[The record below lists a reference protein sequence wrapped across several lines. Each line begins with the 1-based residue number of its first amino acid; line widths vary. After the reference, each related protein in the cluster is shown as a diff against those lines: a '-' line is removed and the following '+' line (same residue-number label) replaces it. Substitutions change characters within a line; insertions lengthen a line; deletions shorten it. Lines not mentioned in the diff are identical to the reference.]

1 MNKNHYRLVFS
12 RVRGMLVAV
21 EETAS
26 RTGKTNTGETR
37 RVAERGG
44 EHHPAAKFAL
54 RVTAFG
60 ALVAAGMNPIWATAQ
75 IVGGGAHA
83 PAVVQTPNGL
93 PQVNINKPS
102 AGGVSLNTYNQF
114 DVQKSGAILNNAS
127 TIVNTQQAGYINGNP
142 NLSAGQAAR
151 IIVNQVNSTAAS
163 QIRGYVEIAG
173 SRAEIVLANPAGIV
187 VDGGGFINTSR
198 AVLTTGV
205 PQFGADGSLTGF
217 NVNRGLVT
225 VQGAG
230 LDTSN
235 VDQTDIIARAVQANA
250 AIYAKNL
257 NVIAGA
263 NQVNHDTLATT
274 PIAGDG
280 PAPAV
285 AIDVAQLG
293 GMYANRVFLVGNS
306 SGVGV
311 ANAGTIAAQAGDLT
325 LQSDGRLVLTGK
337 TTASGN
343 LAMSASGGIQ
353 NSGTTYAQQSLSANS
368 AADFANSGTLAA
380 QQNAAINAGSVNST
394 GTLGAGV
401 NNDGSVAH
409 SGDLNLIVSGQLTA
423 IGQNVAGGNASL
435 TSGSVN
441 LAGSQTAANGN
452 LSLNAT
458 AGDVNLSNATTSA
471 QGAIQANASGTVIND
486 HGSLSSGNGT
496 TLTGGNLSNQ
506 GGKISSQG
514 ALSVNVAGQIANQSG
529 ELVSERTVD
538 VRGGAIANN
547 QGTVQSAAGMTVASA
562 SLDNTAGRMTSLNSD
577 GLSVTTSGQ
586 LTNAAGTTANGAQG
600 GVIGGNGDVTVHGG
614 NVANHGTMT
623 SNTNLHV
630 SGRAIDNSSG
640 ALQATQTV
648 AVDAG
653 AHLINNGGSIV
664 AQTAELTGTALDNSA
679 GVVKADKMSLNATD
693 LVNHGGTIT
702 QIGTGAMSVNVSG
715 TLDNSNG
722 GTLQTNSTDLT
733 LAPASLVN
741 DGGKITH
748 AGTGTLTLGNGTG
761 SVSNVG
767 GTIAS
772 NGRVV
777 ERSAKLNNTSGSITG
792 QTGLS
797 ATVGS
802 VLNNTNG
809 KLLSNTDLGIT
820 SGTLANDGGRI
831 GATTNAVIHTGS
843 MTNLSGSVSASNVSV
858 TADST
863 LDNNGG
869 KLEANQLA
877 LTTPNLTNH
886 GGTITQYGSSAMA
899 VNVSGTLDN
908 SAAGV
913 IQTNSTDL
921 MLTPAS
927 LVNDGGTIT
936 HAGTG
941 TLAIGNGAGSMS
953 NVGGSIV
960 SNGRVITQSGS
971 LNNTSGAI
979 NGQAGVTA
987 TIAGVLNNTN
997 GKLLSSTDLA
1007 VSSGT
1012 LTNDRGQLGASANA
1026 MIHTGSMSNLNGS
1039 IVAPNLSVMA
1049 DSTLDNNDGS
1059 LEANQLA
1066 LSASNLT
1073 NHGGTITQLGS
1084 SAMAVNVSGTLDNS
1098 NGGTLQTNST
1108 DLTLSPAS
1116 LVNDGGTITH
1126 VGSGM
1131 LTLGNAT
1138 GSVSNVG
1145 GSIASNGRVVEHS
1158 ATLNN
1163 TSGLIN
1169 GKSGV
1174 TATVGNVLNNTNGK
1188 LQSRADLGVFS
1199 GTLTN
1204 DGGQIG
1210 ASTNASIHTGSMT
1223 NQSGSVSASSLS
1235 VTAGSTIDNSR
1246 GKLEA
1251 NQLALTAPNLTNHG
1265 GTITQY
1271 GSSAMAV
1278 NVSGSL
1284 DNSAAGVIQTN
1295 STDLTLAASQLNNAA
1310 GTITHAGTGTLT
1322 IEPGNG
1328 ASALNNAGGTIVTKG
1343 QAVVDA
1349 SSWDNS
1355 NGILAAQGGVTATV
1369 AGDVNNA
1376 QGLVRAGASLSL
1388 TNGGALVNQA
1398 GHVQAGQATAGDTS
1412 TLAVHSGSVNN
1423 ADGAITD
1430 LGTGAMTVQSGSQV
1444 TNSRAGNV
1452 SGMGAITGNGDV
1464 TISATSISNTQGGE
1478 LSGASLHVQGTTLD
1492 NSGGQIGS
1500 VANSS
1505 GDVDVTTSAALT
1517 NTNGHISATH
1527 DLAITAPTLQG
1538 GGAYSAAHD
1547 VRVNLQGDY
1556 TTTPGTQFNVGN
1568 DLTFALPGTFTNNAG
1583 FQTINGLNINA
1594 ANIVNSGALSAGGLL
1609 HTQSSNLSNTGSLV
1623 GGSVSLNA
1631 TGTVSNVGPTALIGA
1646 SDSNGKLEILAH
1658 DIENRDDTTATDSM
1672 PTTAIFGMGKVVL
1685 AGGKDASGNYTNAAL
1700 VNNSSALIQSG
1711 SDMELHADKVTST
1724 RRVMSTTGSTSNV
1737 DPAVLAQYGI
1747 SLSGCAA
1754 YFAGN
1759 CTGQTSYG
1767 IRSDNLTPD
1776 MAGVLIKQPGG
1787 MYIEP
1792 PHGGQ
1797 WNSSYQYT
1805 TYTGTAVANTVTAL
1819 SPAAQI
1825 VSGGKIDASST
1836 GTLQNYWSSITAVGN
1851 LHLPQNYDGNGW
1863 AATGQQAPTVT
1874 VTYSGQYH
1882 YNNYDNS
1889 EHNWQL
1895 PFGDATFVTSR
1906 PGGYTQV
1913 APADVKTYKLPGYD
1927 STLGSNGTISGTG
1940 VSINNTAGNASLP
1953 SLGLLPG
1960 QSVTGLTPVSL
1971 NGAATGSGATVTPAT
1986 LNGNA
1991 TASAT
1996 AGGAVRGAIAGAGA
2010 QSAAP
2015 VHGGAST
2022 PVDRI
2027 IASATALN
2035 VLNNLTIPQGGL
2047 YRPNPSPNANYVIE
2061 TNPAFTNQKNFI
2073 SSDYF
2078 FGQIGVDLTHIPKR
2092 LGDGFYEQQLVR
2104 NQVTALTGRAVLGPY
2119 ADLQAMYQ
2127 QLMAAG
2133 AALDKQLNLPIG
2145 ASLSPEQ
2152 VSKLTGNVIMM
2163 ETRVVD
2169 GQSVLVPVVYLAQAN
2184 QQNVNGPLITAT
2196 DIDLKDAQNFTNS
2209 GTLKADNSLSIQGK
2223 QIDNAFGALQSGGL
2237 MSLKTDGNV
2246 DLTSAKVKAGS
2257 LNLNAG
2263 GDLILDTAV
2272 KTDTQVSRDGATS
2285 VKTTL
2290 GPIAYLDV
2298 KGDAAIITGGNLE
2311 QHAGALTIGGNLGLL
2326 VGGNYDLGTQQVGEH
2341 KIVQRANGV
2350 SNTDINGV
2358 VASTVNV
2365 GGVSMIG
2372 VNGDLTATGAQIN
2385 LGNGGTI
2392 AAKGNVTL
2400 GAASTASTVDSNS
2413 SGSDHHGSYSETLHT
2428 SDQAVVGAAVHS
2440 GNTVNVASGKD
2451 INVIGSTISLDQG
2464 NVGLMA
2470 VGNVNVGAVTETHVS
2485 NMDES
2490 HDHGGVASHASATN
2504 RVDQTTT
2511 YANGSTISADGVT
2524 VVSGKDIN
2532 VTGSSI
2538 VGTHDVALSAK
2549 GNVNITAATNTYQ
2562 DNEYHQE
2569 KHSGLSGSGGLGITI
2584 GSSEKSDRYNATS
2597 TTQSQSRSSV
2607 GSVEG
2612 NVKVSAGKDVHIGG
2626 SDVVAGKAVGDVKGA
2641 TGNISIAG
2649 ENVTI
2654 DTGQDRAQS
2663 HDQQE
2668 AHSSGLTV
2676 AVTGTP
2682 FDTARNLKADASSG
2696 NGFQRGQSVLT
2707 EIGAS
2712 AADVPSISVTY
2723 GRSRSSSTTDM
2734 WSLTNAGSTVRGGG
2748 NVTVKATGGAQK
2760 DANGNAVDGDIAV
2773 IGSAISAGGTATLDA
2788 NRNVTLQASTDEL
2801 RQNTSSSSSSTS
2813 LALLSTPSLGD
2824 VARWIGGTANS
2835 GGNSPSPYNASQSN
2849 SDGSQTMTQQTAS
2862 SVTGN
2867 SVVIKSKTGD
2877 INVVGSGISGTQGV
2891 DLVATQGAINVLA
2904 GLDTNVT
2911 HQESSSHQVGSLGS
2925 NGTATGFS
2933 VGVANSH
2940 SVQDTSSQT
2949 QSTMRSQ
2956 IVSGNG
2962 NVTLDAKQDITVA
2975 GSDLSSGKDLTLIG
2989 KNLNLDPGTD
2999 ATQSRMSQDSSQFG
3013 VSVALGGAV
3022 GNAIAQA
3029 NQAFAQPA
3037 RGGDSRL
3044 AALDKA
3050 QAGLAAYNAYQ
3061 VGSALSDGKPT
3072 NQALVKATVS
3082 IGGGTS
3088 HSEAQSSSVA
3098 NDGSTL
3104 HAGGKAT
3111 LIATGSGAKDAKG
3124 FATDGDINASGTQ
3137 ITAQNVDLSAA
3148 RDINLT
3154 SAKDTSQQSSS
3165 NSSSGG
3171 SIGVGAAIGGQQ
3183 NGFTLELGASTAHGH
3198 ANGNSITNRDTQI
3211 TAGNAL
3217 SITSGRDTN
3226 LRGAEVS
3233 GNTVNA
3239 SVGRDLNIA
3248 SQQDTSTYD
3257 SKQSSAG
3264 FQASICVPPFC
3275 YGQTVSG
3282 SASASQQNINAN
3294 YQSVNQQ
3301 SGIYAGTGGYNV
3313 NVGNHTQLDGGV
3325 IASTATPDKNS
3336 LSTQTLGFTNL
3347 ENHASYSGDTVGFSA
3362 SGGFGNSTPGGVN
3375 LNTPVKQGPNNV
3387 PGAQNSQGL
3396 GPSGFSAA
3404 GTSSDASG
3412 TTYAAVAPGTV
3423 TVRGDA
3429 GTGHDSTAGLS
3440 RDTANANGA
3449 VQNTFNAQNVQ
3460 NDMAVQQSVGQVG
3473 MQVVGDVANAL
3484 QNKAIA
3490 DETKARLAYANASA
3504 AGDTAGMAQAQADF
3518 TAAQQQEALWGNDGA
3533 ARIAS
3538 HAGIAAI
3545 GAALG
3550 GGNVAG
3556 AVAGTVAGDMAGNAV
3571 GNALGDTLGGTLLA
3585 NAASGLAGAAAG
3597 GALGGSAGAMSGANG
3612 ALSADLF
3619 NRQLHPQERTMIST
3633 VAKGIAAANGKTPAD
3648 QAKLADYWTN
3658 MLTLAAGA
3666 KVDAQ
3671 AQTQLTQYEIQLV
3684 QAAQASGNSQ
3694 ALDTFMQNLKIAQNA
3709 INQMSGYTISGTTGA
3724 IVADGSTVKTF
3735 QSTSAQFND
3744 STLFGTPG
3752 GTAHALAS
3760 GQTPQTAG
3768 IGSQYYVDP
3777 NGPTNQQVAGFAQD
3791 QIAKAGTSRDAI
3803 APEHT
3808 AEDFIIATMGGGL
3821 ATGAVK
3827 AIAGRVAAAVSDVVS
3842 KSIADVP
3849 KPVTSGGTA
3858 NAATAEPLAI
3868 DLAKAQSVDPLIGK
3882 TLPGA
3887 SAPVKVTAD
3896 ASIGGQSFYDVNQ
3909 TARGVGFGDPNQ
3921 PTLISKLVA
3930 PGDPNGVYGEA
3941 HAEIGVIQQAY
3952 NAGLTQGQS
3961 MTIVVRGLSP
3971 CSYCS
3976 GDLMDMAQAAGL
3988 SELTVV
3994 DGVTGAVN
4002 KWIPGGKDWIAID
4015 PKKLK

>member
-1 MNKNHYRLVFS
+1 MNKNQFRLVFS

-26 RTGKTNTGETR
+26 RTGKTNTGETCR
-37 RVAERGG
+37 AAGRGG
-44 EHHPAAKFAL
+44 EHPAAKFAL

-60 ALVAAGMNPIWATAQ
+60 ALVAAGANPIWANAQ
-75 IVGGGAHA
+75 IVGGGPHA

-102 AGGVSLNTYNQF
+102 AAGVSLNTYNQF
-114 DVQKSGAILNNAS
+114 DVQKNGAILNNAS

-151 IIVNQVNSTAAS
+151 IIVNQVDSTAAS

-257 NVIAGA
+257 NVIAGT
-263 NQVNHDTLATT
+263 NQVNHDTLAAT

-306 SGVGV
+306 AGVGV

-325 LQSDGRLVLTGK
+325 LQSDGRLVLAGK

-353 NSGTTYAQQSLSANS
+353 NSGTTYAQQSLSAGT
-368 AADFANSGTLAA
+368 AADLTNSGTLAA
-380 QQNAAINAGSVNST
+380 QQNATVNAGSVNST

-409 SGDLNLIVSGQLTA
+409 SGDLNLTASGQLTA
-423 IGQNVAGGNASL
+423 TGQKVAGRNASL
-435 TSGSVN
+435 SGSSVN

-486 HGSLSSGNGT
+486 HGSLSSGNST

-506 GGKISSQG
+506 GGKVSSQG
-514 ALSVNVAGQIANQSG
+514 PLSVNVAGQIANQSG
-529 ELVSERTVD
+529 ELVSESTAD

-547 QGTVQSAAGMTVASA
+547 QGTVQSAASMTVASV
-562 SLDNTAGRMTSLNSD
+562 SLDNTAGRITSLNGD

-614 NVANHGTMT
+614 NVANHGTIT
-623 SNTNLHV
+623 SNTNLRV
-630 SGRAIDNSSG
+630 SGQAVDNSSG
-640 ALQATQTV
+640 ALQATQKV

-653 AHLINNGGSIV
+653 ARLINNSGSIV
-664 AQTAELTGTALDNSA
+664 AQTAALTGTALDNSA
-679 GVVKADKMSLNATD
+679 GAVKADKVSLNATD

-702 QIGTGAMSVNVSG
+702 QTGTGAMSVSVSG
-715 TLDNSNG
+715 TLDNSGG

-761 SVSNVG
+761 LVSNVG

-777 ERSAKLNNTSGSITG
+777 AQSATLNNTSGSISG

-820 SGTLANDGGRI
+820 SGTLVNDGGQI
-831 GATTNAVIHTGS
+831 GATTNAMIHTGS
-843 MTNLSGSVSASNVSV
+843 MTNLGGSVSASNVSV

-863 LDNNGG
+863 LNNSGG

-886 GGTITQYGSSAMA
+886 GGTITQYGSSTMS

-908 SAAGV
+908 AAAGV

-921 MLTPAS
+921 TLTPAS

-941 TLAIGNGAGSMS
+941 ALTIGNGTGSVS
-953 NVGGSIV
+953 NVSGSIV
-960 SNGRVITQSGS
+960 SNGRVVAQSGS

-1026 MIHTGSMSNLNGS
+1026 MIHTGSMSNLSGS
-1039 IVAPNLSVMA
+1039 IVAPNLSVTA

-1126 VGSGM
+1126 AGSGT
-1131 LTLGNAT
+1131 LTLGNVT

-1145 GSIASNGRVVEHS
+1145 GSIASNGSVVEHS

-1169 GKSGV
+1169 GKSGL
-1174 TATVGNVLNNTNGK
+1174 TATVGSVLNNTNGK

-1223 NQSGSVSASSLS
+1223 NQSGSVSASNLS
-1235 VTAGSTIDNSR
+1235 VTADSTIDNSR

-1251 NQLALTAPNLTNHG
+1251 NQLAVTAPNLTNHG

-1271 GSSAMAV
+1271 GSSAMVV

-1295 STDLTLAASQLNNAA
+1295 STDLTLAASQLNNAG

-1322 IEPGNG
+1322 IAPGNG

-1355 NGILAAQGGVTATV
+1355 SGILAAQGGVTATV

-1430 LGTGAMTVQSGSQV
+1430 LGTGAMTVQGGSQI

-1478 LSGASLHVQGTTLD
+1478 LSGASLHVHAAALN
-1492 NSGGQIGS
+1492 NSGGQMGS

-1505 GDVDVTTSAALT
+1505 GDVDVTTSAVLT

-1556 TTTPGTQFNVGN
+1556 TTTPDTQFNVGN

-1658 DIENRDDTTATDSM
+1658 DIENRDDTTAADSM

-1724 RRVMSTTGSTSNV
+1724 RRVMSTTGSSSNV

-1767 IRSDNLTPD
+1767 IRSDNLTPEMRD
-1776 MAGVLIKQPGG
+1776 VLLKQPGG

-1836 GTLQNYWSSITAVGN
+1836 GTLQNYWSGITAVGN
-1851 LHLPQNYDGNGW
+1851 LNLPQNYDGNGW

-1895 PFGDATFVTSR
+1895 PFGDATFVTGH

-1971 NGAATGSGATVTPAT
+1971 NGAATGSGTTVTPAT

-1996 AGGAVRGAIAGAGA
+1996 TGGAVRGTVAGAGA
-2010 QSAAP
+2010 QSTAP
-2015 VHGGAST
+2015 VLGGAST

-2119 ADLQAMYQ
+2119 TDLQGMYQ

-2196 DIDLKDAQNFTNS
+2196 DIDLKDAQNFANS

-2237 MSLKTDGNV
+2237 TTLIAEGNV
-2246 DLTSAKVKAGS
+2246 DLTSAKVKAG
-2257 LNLNAG
+2257 NLLIGAG
-2263 GDLILDTAV
+2263 GDLILNTAA
-2272 KTDTQVSRDGATS
+2272 KTETQVSRDGAIS

-2290 GPIAYLDV
+2290 GPTASIDV
-2298 KGDAAIITGGNLE
+2298 AGDAGIITGGNF
-2311 QHAGALTIGGNLGLL
+2311 QQNAGSLT
-2326 VGGNYDLGTQQVGEH
+2326 VGGNFGALIGGDWNLGAAQTGEH
-2341 KIVQRANGV
+2341 KVVQRANGV
-2350 SNTDINGV
+2350 SNTDFNQSAV
-2358 VASTVNV
+2358 SSVKV
-2365 GGVSMIG
+2365 GGVSAVAIA
-2372 VNGDLTATGAQIN
+2372 GDLTSHGAQIE
-2385 LGNGGTI
+2385 LGKGGAI
-2392 AAKGNVTL
+2392 AAQGNISLLAVSATSNL
-2400 GAASTASTVDSNS
+2400 NSNS
-2413 SGSDHHGSYSETLHT
+2413 SGSDSHGSYADTQHT
-2428 SDQAVVGAAVHS
+2428 SDQTLTGTMLKSGDALSLSSSKDITLSGSALVLDKGKATLDAKGDVNIGVATETHELNSHENHSHGSVVS
-2440 GNTVNVASGKD
+2440 STKVASGLD
-2451 INVIGSTISLDQG
+2451 QTDTIS
-2464 NVGLMA
+2464 
-2470 VGNVNVGAVTETHVS
+2470 
-2485 NMDES
+2485 
-2490 HDHGGVASHASATN
+2490 HGSLV
-2504 RVDQTTT
+2504 
-2511 YANGSTISADGVT
+2511 SADS
-2524 VVSGKDIN
+2524 VSVRSGHDIN
-2532 VTGSSI
+2532 VTGSA
-2538 VGTHDVALSAK
+2538 VAGTGDVSLDAARHVNVLAGEDRSDSSAYFDK
-2549 GNVNITAATNTYQ
+2549 KQ
-2562 DNEYHQE
+2562 
-2569 KHSGLSGSGGLGITI
+2569 SGVMGSGGLGFTI
-2584 GSSEKSDRYNATS
+2584 GSAEQKAQSDNHVV
-2597 TTQSQSRSSV
+2597 TQSQDRSTV
-2607 GSVEG
+2607 GSVRG
-2612 NVKVSAGKDVHIGG
+2612 NVSIKAGENVHIGG
-2626 SDVVAGKAVGDVKGA
+2626 SDVTAGKAAGDTKNA
-2641 TGNISIAG
+2641 TGNIKIAG
-2649 ENVTI
+2649 QNVTI
-2654 DTGQDRAQS
+2654 DPSEDDART

-2668 AHSSGLTV
+2668 SKSSGLTF

-2682 FDTARNLKADASSG
+2682 FDTVRNLKDNASTG
-2696 NGFQRGQSVLT
+2696 NGFQRGQSVAN

-2712 AADVPSISVTY
+2712 ALDVPSISVTY
-2723 GRSRSSSTTDM
+2723 GRSQSKSVIDTSNQTH
-2734 WSLTNAGSTVRGGG
+2734 AGSAIRGAG
-2748 NVTVKATGGAQK
+2748 NVSVTATGGAER
-2760 DANGNAVDGDIAV
+2760 DAQGNAIDGDINV
-2773 IGSAISAGGTATLDA
+2773 IGSTISAGGKTLLDA
-2788 NRNVTLQASTDEL
+2788 NRNVNLTASTD
-2801 RQNTSSSSSSTS
+2801 QYQQSNASSSSSTS
-2813 LALLSTPSLGD
+2813 IALLSSPSLGD
-2824 VARWIGGTANS
+2824 LGRWIGGTANH
-2835 GGNSPSPYNASQSN
+2835 GGNSPSPYNASRSS
-2849 SDGSQTMTQQTAS
+2849 SDGNMSETHQTAS
-2862 SVTGN
+2862 LVTGDKVEIV
-2867 SVVIKSKTGD
+2867 SRTGD
-2877 INVVGSGISGTQGV
+2877 VNVVGSGVSGTHDV
-2891 DLVATQGAINVLA
+2891 KVTADKGAINVLA
-2904 GLDTNVT
+2904 GLETSAS
-2911 HQESSSHQVGSLGS
+2911 HQESSSRQIGSLGS
-2925 NGTATGFS
+2925 NGTSTGFS

-2940 SVQDTSSQT
+2940 TVQDSASQT
-2949 QSTMRSQ
+2949 QNTMRSQ
-2956 IVSGNG
+2956 IASASG
-2962 NVTLDAKQDITVA
+2962 NVTLDAKKDITVA
-2975 GSDLSSGKDLTLIG
+2975 GSDLMAGNDLKLKG
-2989 KNLNLDPGTD
+2989 ENVHLDPGSDT
-2999 ATQSRMSQDSSQFG
+2999 TQTSMSQHSSQFG
-3013 VSVALGGAV
+3013 VSLALGGAV
-3022 GNAIAQA
+3022 GNAVAA
-3029 NQAFAQPA
+3029 VNQSMRNPA
-3037 RGGDSRL
+3037 RGGDARL
-3044 AALDKA
+3044 GALDKA
-3050 QAGLAAYNAYQ
+3050 QA
-3061 VGSALSDGKPT
+3061 ALSVYDATKVAENFSNGKPT
-3072 NQALVKATVS
+3072 GQPLIKATVS

-3088 HSEAQSSSVA
+3088 SSESRSSSLA
-3098 NDGSTL
+3098 NTGSTL
-3104 HAGGKAT
+3104 TAGRNVEV
-3111 LIATGSGAKDAKG
+3111 IATGSGAKDADG
-3124 FATDGDINASGTQ
+3124 FAADGNIDGRGTR
-3137 ITAQNVDLSAA
+3137 ITGKNVTLDAA
-3148 RDINLT
+3148 RDINLQ
-3154 SAKDTSQQSSS
+3154 SAKDTTQLSSS

-3171 SIGVGAAIGGQQ
+3171 SIGLGASLGGQQ
-3183 NGFTLELGASTAHGH
+3183 NGFTLELGASMARGN
-3198 ANGNSITNRDTQI
+3198 ANGQSVTNRDTVVSASD
-3211 TAGNAL
+3211 TL
-3217 SITSGRDTN
+3217 TLKSGRDTN
-3226 LRGAEVS
+3226 LRGAEAT
-3233 GNTVNA
+3233 GNRVVA
-3239 SVGRDLNIA
+3239 DVGHDLNIQ
-3248 SQQDTSTYD
+3248 SQQDTATYD
-3257 SKQSSAG
+3257 SKQTSGG

-3282 SASASQQNINAN
+3282 SASASQENVKAN
-3294 YQSVNQQ
+3294 FASVNQQ
-3301 SGIYAGTGGYNV
+3301 SGIFAGSGGYDV
-3313 NVGNHTQLDGGV
+3313 NVGNHTQLDGGAI
-3325 IASTATPDKNS
+3325 IATASADKNS
-3336 LSTQTLGFTNL
+3336 LSTQTLGYTNI
-3347 ENHASYSGDTVGFSA
+3347 ENKASYSGESVGFSA
-3362 SGGFGNSTPGGVN
+3362 SGGVGNSSSKGIN
-3375 LNTPVKQGPNNV
+3375 LNTPVTQSGPVGRGPVTPN
-3387 PGAQNSQGL
+3387 GL
-3396 GPSGFSAA
+3396 GPSGFSSA
-3404 GTSSDASG
+3404 GTSSDVTG
-3412 TTYAAVAPGTV
+3412 TTYATVSPGKI

-3429 GTGHDSTAGLS
+3429 GTDHDSTEGLN
-3440 RDTANANGA
+3440 RDTSIANGA
-3449 VQNTFNAQNVQ
+3449 VQNTFDAQKVQ
-3460 NDMAVQQSVGQVG
+3460 NDIAVQQAAGQVG
-3473 MQVVGDVANAL
+3473 MRVVGEIGKYMTDKAAATVKTADAEL
-3484 QNKAIA
+3484 KAAEKSGDPVAIA
-3490 DETKARLAYANASA
+3490 TAKANLDSANQQYAMWNEDSASRTIA
-3504 AGDTAGMAQAQADF
+3504 HAVVAG
-3518 TAAQQQEALWGNDGA
+3518 GA
-3533 ARIAS
+3533 
-3538 HAGIAAI
+3538 
-3545 GAALG
+3545 AALG

-3556 AVAGTVAGDMAGNAV
+3556 AVGGTLAGDYAGKEV
-3571 GNALGDTLGGTLLA
+3571 GQLTNDTLGGTLLT
-3585 NAASGLAGAAAG
+3585 NVAAGAAGAAAG
-3597 GALGGSAGAMSGANG
+3597 GAIGGASGAISGGGG
-3612 ALSADLF
+3612 ALSADMY
-3619 NRQLHPQERTMIST
+3619 NRQLHPDEKAAIAKKSNGDKDLENELTRAACYVVQCWAEFTPNSAQYQENFVSIVEAENLKSQIDWVVEQQSRGLFVYSESQRYVDNVKSNLIAPAKDVVKVATGTIATTTGLGLCSATGVGCIAGGPMAAMGASDITEGGTGLYRFYFGDGAVGYNPLKSAATT
-3633 VAKGIAAANGKTPAD
+3633 VFPQWGEVGYDVVNFVVSLGALSAPQVLNVGLADGLGRAKSMFGVTVPAFNNVKLLPLTKMPLPGVNQPAMLIGVGVKGAAVYTGVSNAKGGEGK
-3648 QAKLADYWTN
+3648 
-3658 MLTLAAGA
+3658 
-3666 KVDAQ
+3666 
-3671 AQTQLTQYEIQLV
+3671 
-3684 QAAQASGNSQ
+3684 
-3694 ALDTFMQNLKIAQNA
+3694 
-3709 INQMSGYTISGTTGA
+3709 
-3724 IVADGSTVKTF
+3724 
-3735 QSTSAQFND
+3735 
-3744 STLFGTPG
+3744 
-3752 GTAHALAS
+3752 
-3760 GQTPQTAG
+3760 
-3768 IGSQYYVDP
+3768 
-3777 NGPTNQQVAGFAQD
+3777 
-3791 QIAKAGTSRDAI
+3791 
-3803 APEHT
+3803 
-3808 AEDFIIATMGGGL
+3808 
-3821 ATGAVK
+3821 
-3827 AIAGRVAAAVSDVVS
+3827 
-3842 KSIADVP
+3842 
-3849 KPVTSGGTA
+3849 
-3858 NAATAEPLAI
+3858 
-3868 DLAKAQSVDPLIGK
+3868 
-3882 TLPGA
+3882 
-3887 SAPVKVTAD
+3887 
-3896 ASIGGQSFYDVNQ
+3896 
-3909 TARGVGFGDPNQ
+3909 
-3921 PTLISKLVA
+3921 
-3930 PGDPNGVYGEA
+3930 
-3941 HAEIGVIQQAY
+3941 
-3952 NAGLTQGQS
+3952 
-3961 MTIVVRGLSP
+3961 
-3971 CSYCS
+3971 
-3976 GDLMDMAQAAGL
+3976 
-3988 SELTVV
+3988 
-3994 DGVTGAVN
+3994 
-4002 KWIPGGKDWIAID
+4002 
-4015 PKKLK
+4015 